1 MPMIHAEIDSSTIVV
16 TSMIMAAI
24 TVGFCK
30 SMDVSLGTS
39 IIIGAI
45 VGVVLY
51 AIGIIPIGLLVVAG
65 IGMIIGI
72 VKTAMKSSNPPD

>member
-1 MPMIHAEIDSSTIVV
+1 MPMIHANIDSSTIAVA
-16 TSMIMAAI
+16 SMIMAAI
-24 TVGFCK
+24 TGGFCK

-39 IIIGAI
+39 IIIGAV

-51 AIGIIPIGLLVVAG
+51 AIGVIPIGLLVVAG
-65 IGMIIGI
+65 IGMVIGI

>member
-1 MPMIHAEIDSSTIVV
+1 MIHADIDSSTLAV

-30 SMDVSLGTS
+30 SMDVTLGTS
-39 IIIGAI
+39 IVIGAV

-51 AIGIIPIGLLVVAG
+51 AIGVIPIGLLVAAG
-65 IGMIIGI
+65 IGMVIGI

>member
-1 MPMIHAEIDSSTIVV
+1 MPMIHADIDSSTLAV
-16 TSMIMAAI
+16 TSMVMAAI

-39 IIIGAI
+39 IIIGAV

-51 AIGIIPIGLLVVAG
+51 AIGVIPIGLLVVAG
-65 IGMIIGI
+65 IGMVIGI